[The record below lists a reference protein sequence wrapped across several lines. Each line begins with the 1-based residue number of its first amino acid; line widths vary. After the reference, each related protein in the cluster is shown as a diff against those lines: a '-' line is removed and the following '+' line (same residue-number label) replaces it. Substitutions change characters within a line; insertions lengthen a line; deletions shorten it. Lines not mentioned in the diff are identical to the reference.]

1 MEERKMLKTS
11 IGKYAAGYTMANK
24 NGIDFSVTRKASDPL
39 LAKSKIFGDIEA
51 QM

>member
-1 MEERKMLKTS
+1 MLKTS
-11 IGKYAAGYTMANK
+11 IGKYAGYKMAN
-24 NGIDFSVTRKASDPL
+24 NGIDFSVTRKASDPS